1 MFKNSSSKSSSA
13 PQSGFIVGER
23 VRHRK
28 FGEGMIISMK
38 PMGNDIYLEVAFDS
52 VGTKKL
58 MANLAGLK
66 KI

>member
-1 MFKNSSSKSSSA
+1 MFKGRGASSA
-13 PQSGFIVGER
+13 PQNQFIVGER

-28 FGEGMIISMK
+28 FGDGMIISMK
-38 PMGNDIYLEVAFDS
+38 PMGKDIYLEVAFDS

-58 MANLAGLK
+58 IANMAGLK